1 MDNSLKEELNNGK
14 ADFHEYMNRRF
25 DLLRLNMAEN
35 FSKVL
40 SGFVIKSVILFV
52 LFFALLF
59 VSLAIANWLNATY
72 SYPGIG
78 FIFVAGF
85 YLLFILVFWL
95 LRRVLIEKPIIESMI
110 EIFFPSENND
120 YNKNDE

>member
-14 ADFHEYMNRRF
+14 DDVQDYLNARL

-40 SGFVIKSVILFV
+40 SGFIIKSVILFV

-72 SYPGIG
+72 DYPGIG

-85 YLLFILVFWL
+85 YLLFIIVFWM
-95 LRRVLIEKPIIESMI
+95 LRRVLIEKPIIQSMI
-110 EIFFPSENND
+110 EIFFPPENNF
-120 YNKNDE
+120 YNKDDE

>member
-1 MDNSLKEELNNGK
+1 MDNSLKEEINNGK
-14 ADFHEYMNRRF
+14 DDVQDYLNARL

-35 FSKVL
+35 LSKVL
-40 SGFVIKSVILFV
+40 SGFIIKSVILFA

-59 VSLAIANWLNATY
+59 VSLAIANWLNTTY
-72 SYPGIG
+72 DYPGIG

-95 LRRVLIEKPIIESMI
+95 LRRVLIEKPIIKSMI
-110 EIFFPSENND
+110 EIFFPTDNNY
-120 YNKNDE
+120 YNRDDE